1 MRLHTVPTPDSDHAI
16 ELFTRNLLIGG
27 VPGSGK
33 SVPLNVPAATTALTG
48 EQDRPNPA
56 SAART
61 EED

>member
-1 MRLHTVPTPDSDHAI
+1 MRPHTVPTPDSDHAT

-33 SVPLNVPAATTALTG
+33 SVPLNLAAATTALTG
-48 EQDRPNPA
+48 EDDETNPA